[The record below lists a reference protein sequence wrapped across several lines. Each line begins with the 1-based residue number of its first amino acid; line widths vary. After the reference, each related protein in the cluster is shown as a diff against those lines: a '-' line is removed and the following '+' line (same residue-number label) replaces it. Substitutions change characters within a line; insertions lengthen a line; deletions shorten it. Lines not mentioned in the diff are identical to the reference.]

1 MDVSLRVGHFDARLA
16 AEAINPESDLGSH
29 LQGVCSTDIKPE
41 KDVKCQ
47 RVVTEGLEGDGC
59 RRFLQDVR
67 LRLDRAGESA
77 HDQLCGG
84 AISHSNDEIV
94 AMMRVGQSPIDD
106 ILFQQVAVGHED
118 VDTVKFAH
126 ARATGA

>member
-47 RVVTEGLEGDGC
+47 RVVTEGLEGDGAAGSFKTSGC
-59 RRFLQDVR
+59 ASTALVR
-67 LRLDRAGESA
+67 VLMTNS
-77 HDQLCGG
+77 
-84 AISHSNDEIV
+84 
-94 AMMRVGQSPIDD
+94 VGVP
-106 ILFQQVAVGHED
+106 
-118 VDTVKFAH
+118 
-126 ARATGA
+126 